1 MHEVVFT
8 IIKILKDPIL
18 IPLNDKC
25 ELFPF
30 LYFSQNCV
38 PFIVRTWLNSCV
50 KLKARDW
57 RTDVNEQFSADNRFI
72 KTAMMLSRM

>member
-25 ELFPF
+25 ETALSFFIF
-30 LYFSQNCV
+30 LAKLCSVYC
-38 PFIVRTWLNSCV
+38 PHLV
-50 KLKARDW
+50 K
-57 RTDVNEQFSADNRFI
+57 
-72 KTAMMLSRM
+72 